1 MDLTRAARERST
13 RLSLSVADWVLA
25 RCPTF
30 VGGRTITTALR
41 LSGAQVAP
49 SVMFW
54 GMPTLTGPG
63 DVASRLSIGELCGLN
78 FGCLF
83 QLDAPITLE
92 QHVAVGHEVMFLTR
106 TRDPK
111 DPACRGKLT
120 GAKPIRIEAGCW
132 LGSRSTIMPGVT
144 VGAGSVIGASVV
156 VTEDV
161 PPNTLLAGKRKISI
175 AKWR

>member
-1 MDLTRAARERST
+1 MDLTRTAQERAA

-30 VGGRTITTALR
+30 VGGRTITAALR
-41 LSGAQVAP
+41 LAGASVAP

-63 DVASRLSIGELCGLN
+63 DVAGRLSIGELCGLN

-83 QLDAPITLE
+83 QLDAPIILE
-92 QHVAVGHEVMFLTR
+92 DHVAVGHEVMFLTR
-106 TRDPK
+106 THETN
-111 DPACRGKLT
+111 DPAQRGKPQ
-120 GAKPIRIEAGCW
+120 GAKPIRIGAGCW

-144 VGAGSVIGASVV
+144 VGAGSVVGASVV